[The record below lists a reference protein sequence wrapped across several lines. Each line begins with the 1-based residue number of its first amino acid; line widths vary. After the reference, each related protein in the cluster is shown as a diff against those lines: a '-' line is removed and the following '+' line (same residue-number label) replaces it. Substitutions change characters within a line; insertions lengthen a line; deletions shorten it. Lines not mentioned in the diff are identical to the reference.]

1 MNRFRSAID
10 GVEFGYEQTPYGLTL
25 HYEGCDPCD
34 FVIGDHRAYSK
45 EEYKELF
52 SLCASVEKRLEAL
65 GA

>member
-1 MNRFRSAID
+1 MNRFRSAVD

-34 FVIGDHRAYSK
+34 FVIGDHRAYSTA
-45 EEYKELF
+45 EYNELF

>member
-1 MNRFRSAID
+1 MNRFRSAVD

-34 FVIGDHRAYSK
+34 FVIGDHRAYSP

-52 SLCASVEKRLEAL
+52 SLCAS
-65 GA
+65 

>member
-1 MNRFRSAID
+1 MNRFRSAVD

-25 HYEGCDPCD
+25 YFEGCDPCD
-34 FVIGDHRAYSK
+34 FVIGDHRAYPK
-45 EEYKELF
+45 AVYRELL

>member
-1 MNRFRSAID
+1 MNRFRSAVD

-25 HYEGCDPCD
+25 HYDGCDPCD
-34 FVIGDHRAYSK
+34 FVIGDHRAYSTA
-45 EEYKELF
+45 EYNELF